1 MQRQKLKL
9 GNSCVCVAA
18 ILFVVASGLI
28 PYPIHASEPDQK
40 EIAPVASGVI
50 EGRIIEVEHL
60 TLVIE
65 KANGEVVRVPM
76 PGKSGES
83 SADFEKGEYI
93 EVAIS
98 PQGITTSVRKVAKT
112 EN

>member
-1 MQRQKLKL
+1 MKKQNLC
-9 GNSCVCVAA
+9 NSCVMVAT
-18 ILFVVASGLI
+18 ILFVAASGVM
-28 PYPIHASEPDQK
+28 PNQIHASERDQK
-40 EIAPVASGVI
+40 EIAPVGSGVI
-50 EGRIIEVEHL
+50 EGRVIEVEQL

-83 SADFEKGEYI
+83 STDFEKGDYI

-98 PQGITTSVRKVAKT
+98 PEGITTSVRKVAKT

>member
-1 MQRQKLKL
+1 MQRQKWSS
-9 GNSCVCVAA
+9 SCVATIV
-18 ILFVVASGLI
+18 FVVASGVI
-28 PYPIHASEPDQK
+28 PYHIHASESDQK
-40 EIAPVASGVI
+40 EIAPVAAGVVEGRVI
-50 EGRIIEVEHL
+50 EAEEL

-83 SADFEKGEYI
+83 SADFEKGDYI

-98 PQGITTSVRKVAKT
+98 PEGITTSVRKVAKT

>member
-1 MQRQKLKL
+1 M
-9 GNSCVCVAA
+9 
-18 ILFVVASGLI
+18 
-28 PYPIHASEPDQK
+28 
-40 EIAPVASGVI
+40 
-50 EGRIIEVEHL
+50 IEVEQL

-83 SADFEKGEYI
+83 STDFEKGDYI

-98 PQGITTSVRKVAKT
+98 PEGITTSVRKVAKT

>member
-1 MQRQKLKL
+1 MQRQKWV
-9 GNSCVCVAA
+9 NSCVCVATMV
-18 ILFVVASGLI
+18 FVAASGMI
-28 PYPIHASEPDQK
+28 PNHIHASEPDQT
-40 EIAPVASGVI
+40 EIAPVASGVV
-50 EGRIIEVEHL
+50 EGRVIEAEQL

-83 SADFEKGEYI
+83 SSEFEKGDYI

-98 PQGITTSVRKVAKT
+98 PEGITTSVRKVAQTK
-112 EN
+112 N

>member
-1 MQRQKLKL
+1 MQRQKWV
-9 GNSCVCVAA
+9 NSCLRVTT
-18 ILFVVASGLI
+18 ILLVVGSGVI
-28 PYPIHASEPDQK
+28 PYHSYASEPEQK
-40 EIAPVASGVI
+40 EIAPIAAGVV
-50 EGRIIEVEHL
+50 EGRVIEVEQL

-83 SADFEKGEYI
+83 SADFKKGDSI

-98 PQGITTSVRKVAKT
+98 PEGITTSVRKVAKT

>member
-1 MQRQKLKL
+1 MQRQNL
-9 GNSCVCVAA
+9 GNACVWVAT
-18 ILFVVASGLI
+18 ILFVAASGVM
-28 PYPIHASEPDQK
+28 PNQIHASERDQK
-40 EIAPVASGVI
+40 EIAPVGSGVI
-50 EGRIIEVEHL
+50 EGRVIEVEQL

-83 SADFEKGEYI
+83 STDFEKGDYI

-98 PQGITTSVRKVAKT
+98 PEGITTSVRKVAKT

>member
-1 MQRQKLKL
+1 MQRQKCVS
-9 GNSCVCVAA
+9 SCVRVMT
-18 ILFVVASGLI
+18 ILFVVASGVI
-28 PYPIHASEPDQK
+28 PYHIHASEPDQK
-40 EIAPVASGVI
+40 EIAPVAAGVV
-50 EGRIIEVEHL
+50 EGRVIKAEEL

-83 SADFEKGEYI
+83 SADFEKGDDI

-98 PQGITTSVRKVAKT
+98 PEGITTSVRKVAKT

>member
-1 MQRQKLKL
+1 MQKQKW
-9 GNSCVCVAA
+9 GSSGVWVAT
-18 ILFVVASGLI
+18 ILFVVASGVI
-28 PYPIHASEPDQK
+28 PYPVHASEPDQK
-40 EIAPVASGVI
+40 EMAPVASGVV
-50 EGRIIEVEHL
+50 EGRVIEVEQL

-83 SADFEKGEYI
+83 SADFEQGDYI

-98 PQGITTSVRKVAKT
+98 PEGVTTSVRKVAKT

>member
-1 MQRQKLKL
+1 MQRQKW
-9 GNSCVCVAA
+9 GSSCLCVAM
-18 ILFVVASGLI
+18 ILFVAASGVI
-28 PYPIHASEPDQK
+28 PYHLHASEPDQK
-40 EIAPVASGVI
+40 EIAPVASGVV
-50 EGRIIEVEHL
+50 EGRVIEAEQL

-83 SADFEKGEYI
+83 AADFEKGDYI

-98 PQGITTSVRKVAKT
+98 PEGITTSVRKVAKT